1 MTELPVVNSL
11 KFRDFDFFAYEIEQ
25 GDIVHK
31 LLSSGRFS
39 GSLSQLA
46 GEHMILSIHRMNQFI
61 LQQGTTLEGFITFF
75 IPGDAHQDFT
85 WRCNQLRGD
94 VIGVLQGGMEHQCV
108 THPNFVG
115 MPVSIKSEYLI
126 DLAQDLGYYQFLDRI
141 TQRECFLIDR
151 KKAEKIRLEIDR
163 IIQNPSFFS
172 KSWQEYMA
180 ATLISAI
187 ERGHGT
193 RQDAVFTTGQSR
205 RRICQK
211 AIHFMQERIME
222 PASIRDVTKAVGVSE
237 RNLRYAFHEVAKMSP
252 KRFFDRMRLNQVR
265 KLLRSGNF
273 QSVIEVSHTFGY
285 WHSGKFASDYRSLF
299 YEYPSESLKQVAVGS
314 H

>member
-1 MTELPVVNSL
+1 MPELPVVSSF

-31 LLSSGRFS
+31 QLSSGHFS

-46 GEHMILSIHRMNQFI
+46 GEHIILSIHRMNQFI
-61 LQQGTTLEGFITFF
+61 LQQGTTLEGYITFF
-75 IPGDAHQDFT
+75 IPGDANQDFT

-94 VIGVLQGGMEHQCV
+94 VIGVLQGGMEHYCI

-126 DLAQDLGYYQFLDRI
+126 HLAQDLGYYEFLDSI
-141 TQRECFLIDR
+141 TKRECFVIDR
-151 KKAEKIRLEIDR
+151 EKSEEIRLEIGR
-163 IIQNPSFFS
+163 IFQNPSFFS

-180 ATLISAI
+180 ATLIRTI
-187 ERGHGT
+187 QLDQETGRNTVFRTGH
-193 RQDAVFTTGQSR
+193 SR

-222 PASIRDVTKAVGVSE
+222 PASIRDLTEAVGVSE

-273 QSVIEVSHTFGY
+273 QSVIDVSQTYGY
-285 WHSGKFASDYRSLF
+285 WHSGKFASDYKSLF
-299 YEYPSESLKQVAVGS
+299 YEYPSESLNRNP
-314 H
+314 